1 MKVGK
6 TGLRLHTGKVI
17 QFKSKAA
24 RDKYER
30 YNQALKH
37 GWKPTKGRS
46 KGVGA
51 TKKAKASKIEP

>member
-46 KGVGA
+46 KGVRGH
-51 TKKAKASKIEP
+51 KEGESL